1 MTARLV
7 AISYDAETLRYI
19 EAEAAKTEE
28 GQIGLEQLDAF
39 GDLSEMYVELNDLPD
54 GTYTLIVGADLP
66 ESTLGRFRLLHNDT
80 GKICF
85 ETTWELQPTIASSHQ
100 YGKEYS
106 ALMMIETDDEED
118 DETREQARFRLA
130 EIEGRRSDDLEGL
143 LKNHLIGNVSF
154 NIELID
160 VIDFM
165 TYPVASGYI
174 PGEDEI
180 EEDLIPKADTPVKE
194 TAPKRTLH

>member
-19 EAEAAKTEE
+19 ETEAVKTEE
-28 GQIGLEQLDAF
+28 GQAGLEQLDTF
-39 GDLSEMYVELNDLPD
+39 GDLGEMFVELNDLPD

-66 ESTLGRFRLLHNDT
+66 ESTLGRFKLLHNDT
-80 GKICF
+80 GDICF

-106 ALMMIETDDEED
+106 NLMMVEADEEED
-118 DETREQARFRLA
+118 DDTREQARQRLA

-143 LKNHLIGNVSF
+143 LKNHLMGNISF
-154 NIELID
+154 NIELLD
-160 VIDFM
+160 VVDFM

-174 PGEDEI
+174 PGEAEI
-180 EEDLIPKADTPVKE
+180 EDDLIPKANTP
-194 TAPKRTLH
+194 TTTGAPKRYLH